1 MQNLFTPSERPGS
14 GSVEKNSAKIFT
26 AVFSQCLLSRM
37 GMKKITIFDQYLA
50 LSRKRYKIGSYFQRK
65 TEDSM
70 RSIKQCHDFKVNSK

>member
-37 GMKKITIFDQYLA
+37 GIKKSLFSINISLYLGNDT
-50 LSRKRYKIGSYFQRK
+50 R
-65 TEDSM
+65 
-70 RSIKQCHDFKVNSK
+70 